1 MPSLYLHI
9 NIIKCN
15 NVIWRVLVFILYTWH
30 QIRFPELKYSS
41 QCDFQNKMFFV
52 NVCKGFSRETEP
64 IMFILHIKNHIYC
77 VHIYLCVY
85 IYIYIY
91 IYIWREI
98 YYKKFAYVSMRV
110 GKICSLW
117 CRRHRESW
125 CSSSK
130 AISQEESIL
139 LMKSKA
145 NQLENSL
152 KLKGELVFLF

>member
-1 MPSLYLHI
+1 MPYLYLHI

-15 NVIWRVLVFILYTWH
+15 NIIWRVLVFIRYTWH

-64 IMFILHIKNHIYC
+64 ILFILHIKNHIHC
-77 VHIYLCVY
+77 VHIYLC
-85 IYIYIY
+85 

-98 YYKKFAYVSMRV
+98 CCKNFAYVSMRV

-117 CRRHRESW
+117 CRRPRESW

-139 LMKSKA
+139 LMKSKG

-152 KLKGELVFLF
+152 KLRGELVFLF